1 MIEVSLNSELV
12 ALEPDTSLSD
22 ALAHW
27 GYSANP
33 EEQKLA
39 VALNGEFVPRSRY
52 GNTRLKH
59 HDLLDIVQP
68 VGGG

>member
-1 MIEVSLNSELV
+1 MIEVSLNNERV
-12 ALEPDTSLSD
+12 TLEPDTPLSD

-33 EEQKLA
+33 EEQRIA

-52 GNTRLKH
+52 GDTRLSH
-59 HDLLDIVQP
+59 NDLLDIVQP